1 MTFLPGYRSL
11 DECDAFLP
19 ETRWP
24 ALRATAGGAVVSR
37 TVPQRKPRRVT
48 VPVARSAWAELKHGW
63 GGAYDFQRHDLGVRA
78 VRRDGLGWITANSPE
93 QLGPLVAADYAERP
107 VPRTVA
113 A

>member
-1 MTFLPGYRSL
+1 MT
-11 DECDAFLP
+11 
-19 ETRWP
+19 
-24 ALRATAGGAVVSR
+24 AVV
-37 TVPQRKPRRVT
+37 QRKPRRVT
-48 VPVARSAWAELKHGW
+48 VPVARSAWAQLKLGW
-63 GGAYDFQRHDLGVRA
+63 GSAYDLQRHGAVVRA